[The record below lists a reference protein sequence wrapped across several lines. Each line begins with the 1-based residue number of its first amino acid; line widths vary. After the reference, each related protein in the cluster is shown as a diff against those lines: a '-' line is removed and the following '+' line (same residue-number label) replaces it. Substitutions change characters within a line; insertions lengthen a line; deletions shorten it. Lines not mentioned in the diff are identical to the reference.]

1 MSKNSLVAL
10 LSGQVIKAIF
20 HHRGTFNIPSIE
32 RENKRK
38 LLQQGQNNLLSKILE
53 YMTEFEMSLD

>member
-20 HHRGTFNIPSIE
+20 HHRGAFNIPSIE
-32 RENKRK
+32 RENKRE
-38 LLQQGQNNLLSKILE
+38 LLQGQDLLSKILD
-53 YMTEFEMSLD
+53 YMTEFE